1 MRELFSMWGNTRMV
15 VLTAIC
21 ASLYAAIL
29 IPFKVIPLIPG
40 VTEFRPA
47 NAIPI
52 VCSLLFGPAGAW
64 GSAFGNLIGDFFGS
78 MGPGSL
84 FGFLGNFFY
93 GLIPYKAWRAISSR
107 DPVLRSPSSWV
118 LFAYI
123 TLLAAAACAVTVGWG
138 LNLLGFLPFSVISNI
153 IVTNNSVVALVLSP
167 LLLRALYHRVKG
179 SGLHYTDFIEEERP
193 SRNRASIVGLL
204 LLTVGTLGGL
214 VWGNLLSL
222 DYVVLPFIENWG
234 LASPTGA
241 FQVGLG
247 MLPALFLIV
256 LGLALL

>member
-1 MRELFSMWGNTRMV
+1 MRDLFTMWGNTRMV

-47 NAIPI
+47 NAVPI
-52 VCSLLFGPAGAW
+52 VCSLMFGPAAAW
-64 GSAFGNLIGDFFGS
+64 GSGFGNFIGDFFGG

-93 GLIPYKAWRAISSR
+93 GLIPYKLWGALSSR
-107 DPVLRSPSSWV
+107 EPVPRGPLSW
-118 LFAYI
+118 L
-123 TLLAAAACAVTVGWG
+123 LLAYVILLSSTVCGVTIGWG
-138 LNLLGFLPFSVISNI
+138 LNLLGFLPFSVLASI

-167 LLLRALYHRVKG
+167 LLLRALYPRVKG
-179 SGLHYTDFIEEERP
+179 SGLHYTDLLEG
-193 SRNRASIVGLL
+193 RALSAGRARL
-204 LLTVGTLGGL
+204 
-214 VWGNLLSL
+214 WGVLLLSL
-222 DYVVLPFIENWG
+222 GAFGG
-234 LASPTGA
+234 LAWGELISLGTVKLRLIQELGMTTATGA
-241 FQVGLG
+241 FDVGLG
-247 MLPALFLIV
+247 MLPAIALIV

>member
-1 MRELFSMWGNTRMV
+1 MWGNTRMV
-15 VLTAIC
+15 VLTAVC

-52 VCSLLFGPAGAW
+52 ICSLLFGPASAW
-64 GSAFGNLIGDFFGS
+64 GSGFGNLIGDFFGS

-84 FGFLGNFFY
+84 FGFLGNFLY
-93 GLIPYKAWRAISSR
+93 GLIPYKVWRALSSR
-107 DPVLRSPSSWV
+107 DPVPRSLSSWV
-118 LFAYI
+118 LFTYAVF
-123 TLLAAAACAVTVGWG
+123 LASVACGVTIGWG

-179 SGLHYTDFIEEERP
+179 SGLHYAELLEERRSP
-193 SRNRASIVGLL
+193 GRWKAIWGLL
-204 LLTVGTLGGL
+204 LLTLGTFGGL
-214 VWGNLLSL
+214 AWGNFLSL
-222 DYVVLPFIENWG
+222 GYVNLPLIENWG
-234 LASPTGA
+234 LASPTNA

-247 MLPALFLIV
+247 MLPAMALIV
-256 LGLALL
+256 LGLAFL